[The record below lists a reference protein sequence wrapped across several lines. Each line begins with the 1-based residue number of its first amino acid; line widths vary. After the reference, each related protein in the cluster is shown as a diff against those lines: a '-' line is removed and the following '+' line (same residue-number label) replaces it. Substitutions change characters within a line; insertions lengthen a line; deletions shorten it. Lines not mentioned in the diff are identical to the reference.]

1 MEGAFPPCWGRQW
14 RLGAA
19 VYAVDAAAAAAAV
32 TGRRRRR
39 PHPLQKADAMQ
50 AREDQKAQA
59 NSEDAM
65 ENRRKKRQ
73 TPAEQFGLIKKM

>member
-1 MEGAFPPCWGRQW
+1 
-14 RLGAA
+14 
-19 VYAVDAAAAAAAV
+19 
-32 TGRRRRR
+32 
-39 PHPLQKADAMQ
+39 MQ

-59 NSEDAM
+59 TSEDAM